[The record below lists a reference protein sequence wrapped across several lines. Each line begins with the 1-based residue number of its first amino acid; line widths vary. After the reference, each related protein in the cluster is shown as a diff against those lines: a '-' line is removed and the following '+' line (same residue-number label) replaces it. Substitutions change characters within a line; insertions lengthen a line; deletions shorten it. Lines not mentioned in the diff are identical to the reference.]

1 MIRRLLLLSSLFINM
16 GVQAQVPTDNKA
28 AYFNGS
34 SYLKID
40 QPIRNTFTFSAWIN
54 QDAVDKN
61 TNPNGEGGTIISWGT
76 AGYDEGVM
84 CFDTR
89 SGKLHWGIW
98 DAGSGSYEYT
108 DYAGLPNGKWVH
120 IALTRNKNEYKLYL
134 NGKKVTEKNLSRQP
148 NIAMCHLGVNNS
160 GGKMYRYFQGKMDE
174 VMLLD
179 KVYNEEDIKL
189 LAASNAPAQKQME
202 VQFYFPFE
210 RIWNPWNDNSV
221 NGQKVENNK
230 MILSDKDNVF
240 SNTYQMIL
248 SDLSLSAV
256 TGKQP
261 EKLNAN
267 QGEMNVSLGTVD
279 VRFTGVASSVNL
291 QDSRIKFEDA
301 GNPFSV
307 IRVYLSTEKD
317 NFSTETEV
325 AQMKADGTE
334 LSAIVNAELYGNA
347 RLRFEGDVAEDADPN
362 KEYRYTIKGVT
373 VKDKWECLESRTTT
387 LIIGTDCVYQPKEMK
402 EGLIRNPGMGLILY
416 LDAFWQMT
424 NNLLPD
430 INKGIY
436 QPDLF
441 WKAFDECGATD
452 VATTFYMRVPW
463 SFVEPE
469 RGAYAWKDPNS
480 NFNKLVNGARERGLR
495 LAFRIYVDSKDSYT
509 QATPEYV
516 KEDGAKGTIKDRWT
530 PYADDEVFLKD
541 FKKFIA
547 AFGEEYNNPE
557 EVDFIDGMG
566 LGDWGEGHRIP
577 MNNGWPLDRVLD
589 SIASYYRASFP
600 DVLLGIAEGSAL
612 AGYAKSC
619 VIKGNKIVTYDIRRR
634 DSFGMTAYYSQGDRN
649 DYSDYVINRQVPI
662 FAENGWNYF
671 GHRTDNPDEFNKYT
685 TGAGTKFESVRHM
698 LEYTMLTDV
707 LPSRANTFD
716 LRVPE
721 DAQIWMSEENRD
733 LVNKFV
739 NEGGYRFVPERIVF
753 PSRSEGKKLTIEY
766 QFRNLGVGIL
776 PNATEAY
783 KNKYKLCFAMVDTIN
798 NRSYIFPTNENLSKW
813 TNLAPA
819 SGKFDCILGDSVVS
833 GKYCVGFAI
842 VDTRTN
848 APDIHMAVQNPKMI
862 KNRWY
867 HIGTV
872 TVKNNTVG
880 IDAVN
885 NSKSGLETT
894 AQGIFLLNGTKV
906 ADIYSEKLF
915 RKMPQGIYI
924 VNGSKMIR

>member
-1 MIRRLLLLSSLFINM
+1 MIRNVLFVSSFLLGM
-16 GVQAQVPTDNKA
+16 GMSAQVPADNKA

-34 SYLKID
+34 SYIKVD
-40 QPIRNTFTFSAWIN
+40 QPIQDKFTFSAWVN
-54 QDAVDKN
+54 QDMVDKN

-76 AGYDEGVM
+76 SEYDKGVM

-108 DYAGLPNGKWVH
+108 DYVGMPNGKWVH
-120 IALTRNKNEYKLYL
+120 IAVTRNNHEYKLYL
-134 NGKKVTEKNLSRQP
+134 DGKKVAEKSLSRQP

-160 GGKMYRYFQGKMDE
+160 GGKIYRYFQGKMDE

-179 KVYNEEDIKL
+179 KVYDEEEVKL
-189 LAASNAPAQKQME
+189 LVESNVPGQE
-202 VQFYFPFE
+202 HTGVQFYFPFE
-210 RIWNPWNDNSV
+210 RVWNPWNDNSM
-221 NGQKVENNK
+221 NGRYVENNK
-230 MILSDKDNVF
+230 VTLSEEDNVF
-240 SNTYQMIL
+240 SNTYKMTF
-248 SDLSLSAV
+248 SDLSLAAV
-256 TGKQP
+256 VGDQP

-267 QGEMNVSLGTVD
+267 LGEKNVCLGSVD
-279 VRFTGVASSVNL
+279 VRLTGVKSSVNL
-291 QDSRIKFEDA
+291 QDCCIKFGDA

-317 NFSTETEV
+317 NFLTETEM
-325 AQMKADGTE
+325 AQMTADDLE
-334 LSAIVNAELYGNA
+334 VIAILNTELYGNA
-347 RLRFEGDVAEDADPN
+347 RLRFVGDVTGNADTN
-362 KEYRYTIKGVT
+362 KEYSYSIEGLT
-373 VKDKWECLESRTTT
+373 VKDKWESLGARTTA
-387 LIIGTDCVYQPKEMK
+387 LSIGTDCVYQPKEMK

-430 INKGIY
+430 INKGVY

-441 WKAFDECGATD
+441 WKAFDDCGATD

-495 LAFRIYVDSKDSYT
+495 LAFRIYIDSKDSYT

-516 KEDGAKGTIKDRWT
+516 REDGAQGTIKDRWT

-541 FKKFIA
+541 FKKFIT
-547 AFGEEYNNPE
+547 AFGEEYNNPA

-612 AGYAKSC
+612 AGYAKSS

-671 GHRTDNPDEFNKYT
+671 GHRVDNPDDFNEYT

-698 LEYTMLTDV
+698 LEHTMLTDV

-721 DAQIWMSEENRD
+721 DAQIWMQKENLD
-733 LVNKFV
+733 LVNRFV
-739 NEGGYRFVPERIVF
+739 NEGGYRFVPERIAF
-753 PSRSEGKKLTIEY
+753 PRIAESKKLTIEY
-766 QFRNLGVGIL
+766 QFRNAGIGIL
-776 PNATEAY
+776 PNSTEAY
-783 KNKYKLCFAMVDTIN
+783 KNKYQLCFAMVDTIN
-798 NRSYIFPTNENLSKW
+798 NRSYIFPTNEDLSKW
-813 TNLAPA
+813 TNLAPV
-819 SGKFDCILGDSVVS
+819 SGNLECAFGDSVAS
-833 GKYCVGFAI
+833 GNYCVGFAI

-848 APDIHMAVQNPKMI
+848 APDIRMAVQNSKMI

-867 HIGTV
+867 YVGTV

-880 IDAVN
+880 IDEVN
-885 NSKSGLETT
+885 KSNSKHRTV

-906 ADIYSEKLF
+906 ADTYSESLF
-915 RKMPQGIYI
+915 RKMPHGIYI
-924 VNGSKMIR
+924 VNGSKMIK